1 MSQHLLEMSRLPG
14 ISSGQPFLGQQPTH
28 AGNDEWCAGDLYS
41 QHGHNDAE
49 LAEYDVAAKTRECKA
64 GKENG
69 SFKID

>member
-1 MSQHLLEMSRLPG
+1 MSRHLPEMSPLPG

-28 AGNDEWCAGDLYS
+28 AGNDEWCADDLYS

-49 LAEYDVAAKTRECKA
+49 LAEYDVAAKTRECKV
-64 GKENG
+64 GKENA